1 MSPHEQNANPSQ
13 NHTGNFMLKE
23 IHDQSRLLSEI
34 IDRNTRSDLNRSKL
48 LGSELSIERLK
59 SFKNIILL
67 GMGSSLHGGMVA
79 KLWFE
84 RIARIKSESDNS
96 SEFKDRN
103 PIINKNTLAISI
115 SQSGE
120 TADTL
125 SAIETAKEMGAT
137 VLNIS
142 NSENSTSNKLADYN
156 LPINAGEELSIAATK
171 SFTCSLLQLY
181 MLAIQMGNARNSF
194 GQSEFNK
201 MLDELKEL
209 PTMLDELLKMASKI
223 EELSEQYYAYKNF
236 LYLGRNLN
244 FPIALEGAL
253 KLKEVSYIHAEGYP
267 SGELKHGPLALID
280 SQIATTVIMP
290 KDSLFVKNLN
300 IVKEINSRGGKVILI
315 TSKQAEAGSNKDND
329 IIYIPDSS
337 ELISPLLTC
346 IPLQLFSYFTAIKL
360 GRNVD
365 KPRNLS
371 KSVTVE

>member
-1 MSPHEQNANPSQ
+1 MSKGHAPAFMINEINDQPGLLSKIIDL
-13 NHTGNFMLKE
+13 HTGSSLNQLQLLK
-23 IHDQSRLLSEI
+23 
-34 IDRNTRSDLNRSKL
+34 
-48 LGSELSIERLK
+48 SELSTERLN
-59 SFKNIILL
+59 SFENVLIL
-67 GMGSSLHGGMVA
+67 GMGSSLHAGMVA

-84 RIARIKSESDNS
+84 RIAKVKSESDNS

-181 MLAIQMGNARNSF
+181 MLAIKMGNARKSLS
-194 GQSEFNK
+194 QEESNK
-201 MLDELKEL
+201 LVDELKEL
-209 PTMLDELLKMASKI
+209 PIMVDEALKMASPI
-223 EELSEQYYAYKNF
+223 EELAEQYYAYKNF

-244 FPIALEGAL
+244 YPIALEGAL

-280 SQIATTVIMP
+280 SQMATTVIMP
-290 KDSLFVKNLN
+290 KDSMFGKNLN
-300 IVKEINSRGGKVILI
+300 IVKEINSKGGKVISI
-315 TSKQAEAGSNKDND
+315 TSNKAKAISNKDD
-329 IIYIPDSS
+329 DTIYMPDTS

>member
-1 MSPHEQNANPSQ
+1 MSPHKQNANHSQ
-13 NHTGNFMLKE
+13 NHPGNFMLKE
-23 IHDQSRLLSEI
+23 IYDQPQLLTEI
-34 IDRNTRSDLNRSKL
+34 IDRNTRSNLNQFKL
-48 LGSELSIERLK
+48 LGSELSTERLN
-59 SFKNIILL
+59 SFENVLIL
-67 GMGSSLHGGMVA
+67 GMGSSLHAGMVA

-84 RIARIKSESDNS
+84 RIAKVKSESDNS

-103 PIINKNTLAISI
+103 PIINENTLVISI

-125 SAIETAKEMGAT
+125 SAIETAKEKGST
-137 VLNIS
+137 ILNVS
-142 NSENSTSNKLADYN
+142 NSENSTSSKLADYN
-156 LPINAGEELSIAATK
+156 LPIYAGEELSIAATK

-244 FPIALEGAL
+244 YPIALEGAL

-280 SQIATTVIMP
+280 SKMATTVIMP

-300 IVKEINSRGGKVILI
+300 IVKEINSKGGKVISI
-315 TSKQAEAGSNKDND
+315 TSNQAEAGSNKDKN
-329 IIYIPDSS
+329 IIYIPDTS
-337 ELISPLLTC
+337 ELITPLLTC

>member
-1 MSPHEQNANPSQ
+1 MSKEHASAFMINEIHEQP
-13 NHTGNFMLKE
+13 
-23 IHDQSRLLSEI
+23 DLLSEI
-34 IDRNTRSDLNRSKL
+34 IDHHTGSSLNQLQL
-48 LGSELSIERLK
+48 LKSELSTERLN
-59 SFKNIILL
+59 SFENVLIL
-67 GMGSSLHGGMVA
+67 GMGTSLHAGMVA

-84 RIARIKSESDNS
+84 RIAKVKSESDNS

-125 SAIETAKEMGAT
+125 SAIKTAKEMGAT

-156 LPINAGEELSIAATK
+156 LPINAGEERSIAATK

-181 MLAIQMGNARNSF
+181 ILAIKMGNARKSLNQEES
-194 GQSEFNK
+194 NK
-201 MLDELKEL
+201 MVDELKDLPRMLDEVL
-209 PTMLDELLKMASKI
+209 KI
-223 EELSEQYYAYKNF
+223 ESQIEQLAEQYYAYKNF

-244 FPIALEGAL
+244 YPIALEGAL

-280 SQIATTVIMP
+280 SQMATTVIMP
-290 KDSLFVKNLN
+290 KDSMFVKNLN
-300 IVKEINSRGGKVILI
+300 IVKEIKSKGGKVISI
-315 TSKQAEAGSNKDND
+315 TSNQTEAGSNKDD
-329 IIYIPDSS
+329 DTIYIPDTS
-337 ELISPLLTC
+337 ELISPVLTC